1 MNLTYK
7 RATIQDIDMLTK
19 TRTEVL
25 RAATVSYTHLRARA
39 QRLILPLQAKKTSL
53 RYTPPDRT
61 LFSVQPIW

>member
-25 RAATVSYTHLRARA
+25 RAANQLS
-39 QRLILPLQAKKTSL
+39 
-53 RYTPPDRT
+53 RYSGYESCGKRV
-61 LFSVQPIW
+61 L

>member
-25 RAATVSYTHLRARA
+25 RAANQLSDTVDMSHVERESYNYYKTEM
-39 QRLILPLQAKKTSL
+39 KK
-53 RYTPPDRT
+53 RT
-61 LFSVQPIW
+61 EFLEKVFSNEK

>member
-25 RAATVSYTHLRARA
+25 RAANQLSDTWSYVK
-39 QRLILPLQAKKTSL
+39 I
-53 RYTPPDRT
+53 
-61 LFSVQPIW
+61 

>member
-25 RAATVSYTHLRARA
+25 RAANQLSDTVDMSHVERESYNYYKNT
-39 QRLILPLQAKKTSL
+39 IK
-53 RYTPPDRT
+53 
-61 LFSVQPIW
+61 I

>member
-25 RAATVSYTHLRARA
+25 RAANQLSDTVDMSHVERESYNY
-39 QRLILPLQAKKTSL
+39 KKNL
-53 RYTPPDRT
+53 
-61 LFSVQPIW
+61 LNF

>member
-25 RAATVSYTHLRARA
+25 RA
-39 QRLILPLQAKKTSL
+39 LIS
-53 RYTPPDRT
+53 
-61 LFSVQPIW
+61 FPIQWI

>member
-25 RAATVSYTHLRARA
+25 RAANQLSDTVDMSHVERESYNYYKMH
-39 QRLILPLQAKKTSL
+39 
-53 RYTPPDRT
+53 
-61 LFSVQPIW
+61 